1 MSQQST
7 FRKETGA
14 CVSTTSDGSLVA
26 TTSTRPGQSELLR
39 VWSIFL
45 EGARS
50 TRTIGGTQ
58 MPLRLE
64 IDELGRQ
71 IGAKTLSFSED

>member
-7 FRKETGA
+7 FRPETGA

-45 EGARS
+45 EGALAPS
-50 TRTIGGTQ
+50 GGTQ

>member
-7 FRKETGA
+7 FRTVTGA

-45 EGARS
+45 EGALAPS
-50 TRTIGGTQ
+50 GGTQ

>member
-1 MSQQST
+1 MVVWWLLLVLAQVNFCEFGQ
-7 FRKETGA
+7 FFWRELGA
-14 CVSTTSDGSLVA
+14 LAPS
-26 TTSTRPGQSELLR
+26 
-39 VWSIFL
+39 
-45 EGARS
+45 
-50 TRTIGGTQ
+50 GGTQ